1 MSRPNYRV
9 VLSFDGERKV
19 FTARIP
25 ELPHCTG
32 EGATRGEAIARI
44 EEDLDAQLQSF
55 AERGNRPPSALDD
68 AQFSGELKVKISVG
82 LQRELT
88 WQSHTEGVDVNQLAA
103 ELLSAGLEQ
112 RRAAGRG
119 PRQRSG
125 NDNIG
130 NSISHDAPRGRD
142 FSDRNRGGGGPRF
155 HDMLEDRAA
164 FVDYVRK
171 LESDGGRPRNDG
183 RPHTDSRPR
192 GDGRPQGDNRP
203 GAPQGGYQGG
213 GDRNDPRGGGRR
225 HGGRDGGRDGGREG
239 NRGGGP
245 RRGPEGREPGAAGGE
260 SGGGAQNAGPAQPRP
275 HSPSESEI

>member
-44 EEDLDAQLQSF
+44 EEDLDAQLASF
-55 AERGNRPPSALDD
+55 AERGTRPPSALDD
-68 AQFSGELKVKISVG
+68 AQFTGELKVKVSVG

-88 WQSHTEGVDVNQLAA
+88 WQSHNEGVDVNQLAA
-103 ELLSAGLEQ
+103 ELLSSGLEQ

-119 PRQRSG
+119 PRQRGG

-142 FSDRNRGGGGPRF
+142 FADRNRGGGPRF

-171 LESDGGRPRNDG
+171 LESDGGRPRND
-183 RPHTDSRPR
+183 RPHGDNRPQ
-192 GDGRPQGDNRP
+192 RPQGDNR
-203 GAPQGGYQGG
+203 GPQGDNRGPQGDNRGPQGGHGGYQGG
-213 GDRNDPRGGGRR
+213 PQGGDRNDNRGGGGRR
-225 HGGRDGGRDGGREG
+225 FGGRD

-245 RRGPEGREPGAAGGE
+245 RRGPEGGRDAGP
-260 SGGGAQNAGPAQPRP
+260 SGGDGGGGGGRP
-275 HSPSESEI
+275 HSPSESET

>member
-44 EEDLDAQLQSF
+44 EEDLDAQLATF
-55 AERGNRPPSALDD
+55 AERGTRPPSALDD
-68 AQFSGELKVKISVG
+68 AQFTGEMKVKVSVG

-88 WQSHTEGVDVNQLAA
+88 WQSHNEGVDVSQLAA
-103 ELLSAGLEQ
+103 ELLSSGLEQ
-112 RRAAGRG
+112 RRQAGRG
-119 PRQRSG
+119 PRPRGG

-142 FSDRNRGGGGPRF
+142 FSDRNRGGSGPRF

-171 LESDGGRPRNDG
+171 LEGDGGRPRSDG
-183 RPHTDSRPR
+183 RPHADSRPR
-192 GDGRPQGDNRP
+192 ADGRPQGDNRAN
-203 GAPQGGYQGG
+203 GPQGGPQGGHGGHQGG
-213 GDRNDPRGGGRR
+213 GERNDSRGGGGRR
-225 HGGRDGGRDGGREG
+225 FGGRDGGRDN

-245 RRGPEGREPGAAGGE
+245 RRGPEGRDATGGEAGG
-260 SGGGAQNAGPAQPRP
+260 GPPTPPRP
-275 HSPSESEI
+275 HSPSEGEI

>member
-25 ELPHCTG
+25 ELPHCSG

-44 EEDLDAQLQSF
+44 EEELDATM
-55 AERGNRPPSALDD
+55 ANHNEKGTRPPTALDD
-68 AQFSGELKVKISVG
+68 AQFSGELKVKVSVG

-88 WQSHTEGVDVNQLAA
+88 WQSHNEGVDVNQLAA
-103 ELLSAGLEQ
+103 ELLSAGLEA
-112 RRAAGRG
+112 RRQAGRG
-119 PRQRSG
+119 PRRQGG

-130 NSISHDAPRGRD
+130 NSISHEAPRGRD
-142 FSDRNRGGGGPRF
+142 FGDRNRGGNPRF

-171 LESDGGRPRNDG
+171 LETDGGRPPRNDS
-183 RPHTDSRPR
+183 RPHPDNRPR
-192 GDGRPQGDNRP
+192 GDHRPHG
-203 GAPQGGYQGG
+203 PQGGHPAAA
-213 GDRNDPRGGGRR
+213 DHNRGGAGRR
-225 HGGRDGGRDGGREG
+225 GPGRDGRDGG

-245 RRGPEGREPGAAGGE
+245 RRGPEHRDSGPATGE
-260 SGGGAQNAGPAQPRP
+260 GGAPPKP
-275 HSPSESEI
+275 HSPSESES